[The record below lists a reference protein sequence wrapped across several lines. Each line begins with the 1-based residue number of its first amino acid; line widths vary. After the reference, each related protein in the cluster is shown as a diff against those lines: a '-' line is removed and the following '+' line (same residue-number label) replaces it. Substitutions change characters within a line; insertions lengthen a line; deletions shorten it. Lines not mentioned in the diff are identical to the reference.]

1 MCITTYHARGPSSRP
16 LPAALELRPGHRT
29 DAPVLRAHAD
39 TRAGAAI
46 GNLRLVPPLAP
57 LPDVAGRR
65 ARMRADRVAVE
76 ALVDQPGDVLR
87 LGRERPRLL
96 ALEREEGP
104 QEEDGGGHGRGGD
117 GAAEERSARAQGS
130 PPRRREVHGVQRVEG
145 AAAEEDERHQP
156 DLPVLAPLEEL
167 VDV

>member
-16 LPAALELRPGHRT
+16 LPAALELRPGHRP
-29 DAPVLRAHAD
+29 DAPVLRAAAD

-46 GNLRLVPPLAP
+46 GNLHLVQPLAP
-57 LPDVAGRR
+57 LPDLAGRR

-104 QEEDGGGHGRGGD
+104 QERHGDGHGRGGD
-117 GAAEERSARAQGS
+117 DAAPERPPPPPGPP
-130 PPRRREVHGVQRVEG
+130 PPRREGKRVPRVEG
-145 AAAEEDERHQP
+145 AAPEEDQRPET
-156 DLPVLAPLEEL
+156 DLP
-167 VDV
+167 

>member
-16 LPAALELRPGHRT
+16 LPAALELRPAHRP
-29 DAPVLRAHAD
+29 DPPGLRAHAD
-39 TRAGAAI
+39 TLAGAAI
-46 GNLRLVPPLAP
+46 GNLHLVQPLAP

-104 QEEDGGGHGRGGD
+104 QEEYRRGHGCGGCST
-117 GAAEERSARAQGS
+117 AE
-130 PPRRREVHGVQRVEG
+130 
-145 AAAEEDERHQP
+145 AAAPPPGPGPTGRRAVKRILRCCMRP
-156 DLPVLAPLEEL
+156 RAG
-167 VDV
+167 